1 MFYLGQKFEADLE
14 YLFRDEEG
22 GGGATIRMPENCF
35 WNTNEVI

>member
-14 YLFRDEEG
+14 YLFRDE